1 LQNNAVDMD
10 FLIVGLGNPGMQYE
24 NTRHNVG
31 FMVADKLAARHSI
44 AMKKEASFKGVLGK
58 GKIGSSSCWLLKP
71 TTFMNHSGD
80 AVVLVQHYNKVQI
93 SNVLVVSDDVAL
105 PYGKLR
111 LREEGSSGGHHG
123 LESVEMRLGTQ
134 RYARLRIGVGDR
146 EEGDL
151 DEHVLGK
158 FQGEEL
164 SNLPNLIEQAA
175 IAVEAWVAKK
185 EQSPRIEDTN
195 CKES

>member
-1 LQNNAVDMD
+1 MD

-24 NTRHNVG
+24 NTRHNIG
-31 FMVADKLAARHSI
+31 FMVVEKLAARHSI

-58 GKIGSSSCWLLKP
+58 GKIGSSGCWLLKP

-80 AVVLVQHYNKVQI
+80 AVVLVQRYTKVQI
-93 SNVLVVSDDVAL
+93 SNILVVSDDVAL

-111 LREEGSSGGHHG
+111 LREEGSSGGHNG
-123 LESVEMRLGTQ
+123 LESVETRLGTQ
-134 RYARLRIGVGDR
+134 YYARLRVGVGDR

-151 DEHVLGK
+151 EDHVLGK
-158 FQGEEL
+158 FQGEEF
-164 SNLPNLIEQAA
+164 SNLPSLIEQAA
-175 IAVEAWVAKK
+175 VAVEAWVAKK